1 MAATSFSKIIELIKK
16 TGDTCVVLDA
26 SGEPAYVVLPFRV
39 YERLAAG
46 KADVAGMTE
55 DELLEKINRDIALW
69 RSSSQEAGSAT
80 TWPTPATTS
89 ETAADV
95 DKKSLNKANSET
107 EGKDGN
113 GQYYFEP
120 ID

>member
-1 MAATSFSKIIELIKK
+1 MAASSFSKILDLVNK

-69 RSSSQEAGSAT
+69 RSSSQEAEST
-80 TWPTPATTS
+80 TAWPTPTTS
-89 ETAADV
+89 SESGADI
-95 DKKSLNKANSET
+95 DKKPLNKANSEPG
-107 EGKDGN
+107 ENDGN